1 MPAHWYS
8 LHLSYIKGP
17 YLHVHHIL
25 PPRQKFQKINR
36 CESIDKILFKGPK
49 SKDKFWKT
57 NKKGSL
63 IGDVQRLIFFMISHA
78 RNWPTIKIY
87 LAWLEK

>member
-8 LHLSYIKGP
+8 LHLSYIKEP
-17 YLHVHHIL
+17 SLHVHHIL

-49 SKDKFWKT
+49 FKVKFWKT
-57 NKKGSL
+57 KKGSL

-78 RNWPTIKIY
+78 HNWPTIKIY